1 MNSKIIEIKKNK
13 TKILSI
19 MEVICFNGFYLG
31 LQGFIM
37 LSLAMYFHV
46 SIFFIS
52 ILIVLPTAGQ
62 CLQLF
67 TNIVK
72 RVLKTRR
79 KTLLVMG
86 TLSRISIIFLPIAIY
101 FDYRNPY
108 IFIFVVSIYSLFSPF
123 VGSVWM
129 IIMMEI
135 INKEERGSYFGKR
148 NFFSSMSV
156 GLYMLLYGYLLDIS
170 NQRQG
175 YFLLTLAM
183 AIFSL
188 FTLVLFFY
196 HYVPEIENENEVK
209 LSFKEVLKDKNFMV
223 YLRYVSIW
231 VFTWEFIKPSFEYYR
246 VKILGANPVFLSQVG
261 AITSVLLMT
270 MYMIYG
276 KASDRYGNRRVLEI
290 GAKLTII
297 YVLCYIFMTP
307 DNYKPMILTIGIIE
321 GIAFA
326 AINICF
332 FNLLLEVSKKPAD
345 VYIAL
350 YVIINGIV
358 ALFAGI
364 LSGIFATFFSAN
376 YIMIFGEKFYLI
388 KIIFIIGLFL
398 RIFSIYQLSKIE
410 VFYKRINY
418 KNVILKSPKYIRDG
432 LGNVIR
438 TRVEKQKNRKE

>member
-1 MNSKIIEIKKNK
+1 MKSKIIEIKKNR
-13 TKILSI
+13 TKMLSI
-19 MEVICFNGFYLG
+19 MEAICFNGFYLG

-37 LSLAMYFHV
+37 LNLAMYFHV

-135 INKEERGSYFGKR
+135 INKKERGSYFGKR

-156 GLYMLLYGYLLDIS
+156 GLYMLLYGYLLNFN

-175 YFLLTLAM
+175 YFILMLIM

-188 FTLVLFFY
+188 CTLVLFFY
-196 HYVPEIENENEVK
+196 HYVPEIENEDEVK

-276 KASDRYGNRRVLEI
+276 KASDRYGNRRILEI

-307 DNYKPMILTIGIIE
+307 NNYKPMILTIGIIE

-350 YVIINGIV
+350 YVIVNGIV

-410 VFYKRINY
+410 VFYKQINY
-418 KNVILKSPKYIRDG
+418 RNVILKSPKYIRDG